1 MVLLQVPP
9 LWPGVPV
16 TLPIAGGQRT
26 WVASESRTGAPG
38 VGQGSRGFP
47 ETWRTTRKASF
58 DWTKWSNDAHKTSI
72 KIWLTLWS
80 WPWCACAH
88 VPSCARVFQNGLC
101 LARCSFEELLEKEDD
116 GTGNEPKVNG
126 VGLMEDRNVGPVGP
140 VGPVGLCGVH
150 DTWWSWCGM
159 FHQDPSDVKC
169 YYSNFCYDHIMSY
182 HIMMSTYE
190 KVKDQDKHL
199 VQGCA
204 RPTVRCVFLSRNFKN
219 PSVSQL
225 DCWTGLRETRG
236 AWKWGRGGMARC
248 R

>member
-1 MVLLQVPP
+1 M
-9 LWPGVPV
+9 
-16 TLPIAGGQRT
+16 
-26 WVASESRTGAPG
+26 
-38 VGQGSRGFP
+38 
-47 ETWRTTRKASF
+47 
-58 DWTKWSNDAHKTSI
+58 
-72 KIWLTLWS
+72 
-80 WPWCACAH
+80 
-88 VPSCARVFQNGLC
+88 PSCARVFQNGLC

-126 VGLMEDRNVGPVGP
+126 VGLMEDRNVGLVGP

-204 RPTVRCVFLSRNFKN
+204 RPTMRCVFLSRNFKN

-225 DCWTGLRETRG
+225 DC
-236 AWKWGRGGMARC
+236 
-248 R
+248 